1 MLGFATASDV
11 FGASLYGP
19 CGQIYQV
26 GNLFGATATNR
37 DTGGYHDKI
46 RELTLGSSGE
56 TSDTGNGFLFRDY
69 DVNGLWYGLTRT
81 VQFHRLSPEIRETQ
95 IKRIMRETRQVHNP
109 EKMVDRY
116 VEAYETLSGGIPLST
131 MERARRHALDLD
143 DRNRGKWLEFAF
155 NCGALSGTPKKTLD
169 DIEALPWSVSDD
181 RLCQGCY

>member
-11 FGASLYGP
+11 LGASLYGP
-19 CGQIYQV
+19 CGQIDQV

-37 DTGGYHDKI
+37 DTGGRHDKI

-81 VQFHRLSPEIRETQ
+81 VQFHRLSPEIRERQ
-95 IKRIMRETRQVHNP
+95 IKRIMRETRQVHHP

-116 VEAYETLSGGIPLST
+116 VEAYETLSGGIPL
-131 MERARRHALDLD
+131 RAAVKRRAPALDLD
-143 DRNRGKWLEFAF
+143 DRPSSDWLQFAF
-155 NCGALSGTPKKTLD
+155 GWNAIGHA
-169 DIEALPWSVSDD
+169 
-181 RLCQGCY
+181 